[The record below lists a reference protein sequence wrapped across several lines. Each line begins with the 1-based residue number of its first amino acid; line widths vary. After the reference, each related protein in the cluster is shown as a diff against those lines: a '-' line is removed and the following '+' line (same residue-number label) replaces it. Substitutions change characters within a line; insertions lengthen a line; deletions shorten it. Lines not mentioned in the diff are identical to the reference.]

1 MLKYLLIGVLV
12 WYVLNK
18 LGFFRVR
25 VVQQGPQSR
34 KPPGGNVHVD
44 SATRSA
50 PKKKSFKGGDYVDY
64 EEVK

>member
-12 WYVLNK
+12 WYVLSK

-25 VVQQGPQSR
+25 VVHQGPQNR
-34 KPPGGNVHVD
+34 RPPGGNVNVD
-44 SATRSA
+44 SSSRST
-50 PKKKSFKGGDYVDY
+50 PTKKTFKGGDYVDY